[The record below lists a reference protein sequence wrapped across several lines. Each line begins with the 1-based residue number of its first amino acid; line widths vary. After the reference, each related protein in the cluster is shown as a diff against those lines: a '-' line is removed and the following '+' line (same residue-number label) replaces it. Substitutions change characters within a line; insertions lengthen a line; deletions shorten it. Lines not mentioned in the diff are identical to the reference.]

1 MYGVKNEM
9 SQSELAPL
17 IFYLPAKIVV
27 QGANSVLE
35 GVGSQ
40 MRAYSATT
48 VGIDE
53 GLWVR
58 MRVVWDIWGQK

>member
-9 SQSELAPL
+9 SQPELAHL

-27 QGANSVLE
+27 QGASSVLE

-53 GLWVR
+53 GL
-58 MRVVWDIWGQK
+58 